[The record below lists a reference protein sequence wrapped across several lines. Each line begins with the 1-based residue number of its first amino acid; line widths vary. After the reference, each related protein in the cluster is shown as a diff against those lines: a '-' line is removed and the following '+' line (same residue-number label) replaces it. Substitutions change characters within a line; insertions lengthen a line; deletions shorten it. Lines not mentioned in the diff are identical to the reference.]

1 MDEFP
6 AVLQD
11 CLAGLCAMAVLV
23 GIPPGEEGAVQVFF
37 SPRINGTSERPSP
50 VCSGNCLQPVISRR
64 VGKRAIV
71 IIGSANFM
79 VGMGIGTVRTAGP
92 SRIELSG
99 EANTLRVL
107 SRHQG
112 HTRRGTDVA

>member
-1 MDEFP
+1 MCHGRFGGDTTRRGRGGSGFFLTTDQRNERAPVPSLFWQLL
-6 AVLQD
+6 AAGHLQK
-11 CLAGLCAMAVLV
+11 G
-23 GIPPGEEGAVQVFF
+23 GEE
-37 SPRINGTSERPSP
+37 SHRDN
-50 VCSGNCLQPVISRR
+50 
-64 VGKRAIV
+64 
-71 IIGSANFM
+71 GSANFM